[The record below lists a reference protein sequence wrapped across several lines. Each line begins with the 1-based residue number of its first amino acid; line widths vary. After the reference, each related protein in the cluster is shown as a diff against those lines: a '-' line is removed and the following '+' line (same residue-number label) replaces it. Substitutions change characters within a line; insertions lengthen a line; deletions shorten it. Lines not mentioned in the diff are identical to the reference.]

1 MNNNKKKSPERE
13 KYEAELEEVQK
24 QAETDGTEQVQKRLA
39 RVYDSLA
46 FACKEEKDFDR
57 ALECHLQSYKICRD
71 LFEES
76 KTAEDEEA
84 FSSSCGNV
92 GAICRD
98 IGNTEKANEFYEE
111 AIAYGIRS
119 AEKLRTPKSYNSLA
133 LLYFEAGLLN
143 RRKPDRE
150 LLKKAYDI
158 WEILVKEHPDNQ
170 AYRSLKSSV
179 AIVLNEKYKKR
190 RGLAGLFLR
199 KRR

>member
-1 MNNNKKKSPERE
+1 MKNKKKSPERE
-13 KYEAELEEVQK
+13 KYEAEIEEIKK
-24 QAETDGTEQVQKRLA
+24 QAEADGSIETRKRLA

-46 FACKEEKDFDR
+46 FACKEEKDYDR

-71 LFEES
+71 LFEGDQ
-76 KTAEDEEA
+76 TAENEEA

-98 IGNTEKANEFYEE
+98 IGNAEKANEFYEE
-111 AIAYGIRS
+111 AIAHGLKA

-133 LLYFEAGLLN
+133 LLYFEAGLLD

-158 WEILVKEHPDNQ
+158 WEILAKEHPDNQ